1 MKPVFLFCLAALGA
15 LHIPLVSAEES
26 AALFQATPVDKLRV
40 AKGFKVELLY
50 SVPKEQQGSWVAMCV
65 DNKGRLIVSDQYGAL
80 YRLTPPPAGT
90 MLKPE
95 EVEKIDLD
103 IGGSQGMLY
112 AFDSLYVVTNTKEHG
127 GRGLYRVRDTDG
139 DDKFDKVE
147 QLKKFEEQGGE
158 HGPHAIIAG
167 PDGKSLYVICGNQ
180 TALPEY
186 NASRVPESWGEDNL
200 LPRIYGRGFM
210 TGSMAPRGWIAK
222 TDPEGKNWEIQA
234 TGFRNEYDAAFNED
248 GELFSYDADMEWDVG
263 QPWYRPTRVCH
274 VISGVEFGWRNGS
287 AKWPEYYLDSFG
299 PVVNVGPGSP
309 TGVGFGY
316 GTKFPERY
324 QKSLFIC
331 DWSYGK
337 LYTVHLKAKGASYEA
352 ELEEFVAGQPLPL
365 TDVVVRPQDGALYF
379 SIGGRRVQAGLYRVT
394 WVGGSEAGP
403 LVAEDP
409 AAASARALRHELE
422 AFHVGT
428 HPSAVTKSWPHLSS
442 ADRAIRYA
450 ARVAIEHQPVT
461 EWKQRA
467 LEEKDPQAAFAALT
481 ALARH
486 ADHASQAVVVDRL
499 LSFDPGLL
507 PRLQRL
513 DLLRATGLAF
523 LRLGDPTPEQKQAV
537 AAQWLKFYPAP
548 SAEENIELSRLFGYL
563 GTPESVAK
571 TVGMLVN
578 APSQEEQIAYALHL
592 RLMKE
597 GWTRELRTL
606 YFEWFTRA
614 AAYKGGANFAQMI
627 GEIKTDALASTPEEE
642 KKALAGVINAVPKTD
657 APQFSAEPRSFVKA
671 WVLKDFDDVI
681 NVGLEGGRNYANG
694 RKMFGAGMCFGC
706 HRFQLEGGAIG
717 PDLTSV
723 AGKFSP
729 HDLLESIIDPSKE
742 ISDQYGAMVFT
753 RNDGSQVVGRVMNM
767 NGDSVQV
774 NTDMLAPGDTVNIDR
789 KDLKDI
795 SPSTVSMMPPGMLYT
810 MTKDDVLDLLA
821 YLLSKGN
828 PDDPIF
834 K

>member
-95 EVEKIDLD
+95 EVEKIELD

-210 TGSMAPRGWIAK
+210 KGIMAPRGWIAK
-222 TDPEGKNWEIQA
+222 TDPDGKNWEIQA

-337 LYTVHLKAKGASYEA
+337 LYAVHLKAKGASYEA

-428 HPSAVTKSWPHLSS
+428 HPTAVTKSWPHLSS

-461 EWKQRA
+461 EWKERA

-614 AAYKGGANFAQMI
+614 ASYKGGANFAQMI

-642 KKALAGVINAVPKTD
+642 KKALGGVINAVPKMD

-810 MTKDDVLDLLA
+810 MAKDDVLDLLA